1 MPWKTQ
7 YLAEDLSRKIQRT
20 EMSKK
25 TGKSLVI
32 DACIAR
38 SASETNH
45 PISSACRECLK
56 SILKH
61 SHRMVIT
68 KEISREWRKH
78 QSPFA
83 QEWLKT
89 MFQRKRLHSLKPS
102 QVENIDGLMD
112 FIDTLE
118 FQKEREDAYKDIH
131 LIEAAIAS
139 DKRIISSDEKTA
151 RKFFSAATE
160 TVPIIGDI
168 LWANPVKPEE
178 SVADWIAQGTP
189 LEPERTLK
197 AFRQRS
203 KTAQG
208 SSSPERI
215 G

>member
-1 MPWKTQ
+1 
-7 YLAEDLSRKIQRT
+7 
-20 EMSKK
+20 MSKK

-61 SHRMVIT
+61 SHHMVIT

-78 QSPFA
+78 QSQFS
-83 QEWLKT
+83 QEWFKT
-89 MFQRKRLHSLKPS
+89 MVQKKRLHILEPY

-118 FQKEREDAYKDIH
+118 FRKAREDAYKDMH
-131 LIEAAIAS
+131 LIEAAMVS
-139 DKRIISSDEKTA
+139 DKRIISSDDQTA
-151 RKFFSAATE
+151 RKIFSAATE
-160 TVPIIGDI
+160 TVPVVGDI
-168 LWANPVKPEE
+168 LWANPVKAEE

-203 KTAQG
+203 KG
-208 SSSPERI
+208 SKVT
-215 G
+215 

>member
-1 MPWKTQ
+1 MLWKIK
-7 YLAEDLSRKIQRT
+7 YLAEGLSRKIQRT

-45 PISSACRECLK
+45 PISSACRECLR

-68 KEISREWRKH
+68 KEISQEWRKH
-78 QSPFA
+78 QSQFS
-83 QEWLKT
+83 QEWFKT
-89 MFQRKRLHSLKPS
+89 MIQRKRLHSLEPS
-102 QVENIDGLMD
+102 QVENIDELMD

-118 FQKEREDAYKDIH
+118 PQKVREDAYKDIH
-131 LIEAAIAS
+131 LIEAAMAS
-139 DKRIISSDEKTA
+139 DKRIVSSDEQTA
-151 RKFFSAATE
+151 RKIFSDATE
-160 TVPIIGDI
+160 TVPTMGDI

-178 SVADWIAQGTP
+178 AVADWIAQGTP
-189 LEPERTLK
+189 PEPERTLK

-208 SSSPERI
+208 SS
-215 G
+215 